1 METPGKLVI
10 NIDAGTDNR
19 IDRRGLDVI
28 IRDHAGN
35 VVLYQTIIWPYPIS
49 VEAQEALAI
58 KWGIITAL
66 EADLSGFYVVKK
78 CRCLSGFGVPIDGNL

>member
-49 VEAQEALAI
+49 VEA
-58 KWGIITAL
+58 
-66 EADLSGFYVVKK
+66 
-78 CRCLSGFGVPIDGNL
+78 